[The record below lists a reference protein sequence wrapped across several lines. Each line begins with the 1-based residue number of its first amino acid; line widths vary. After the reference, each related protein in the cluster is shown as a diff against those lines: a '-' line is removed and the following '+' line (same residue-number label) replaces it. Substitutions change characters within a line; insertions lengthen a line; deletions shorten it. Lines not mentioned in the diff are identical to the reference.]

1 VAIQEILKQK
11 EFGNSRMRHLMRV
24 PLPTP
29 EGPKMTS
36 GDDIVVVLTLYN
48 ARISVSVA
56 CKTEICE
63 LTGLHS
69 KWGCSPL
76 C

>member
-1 VAIQEILKQK
+1 MVVRETLKPK
-11 EFGNSRMRHLMRV
+11 ESGNSCMRRSMRV

-36 GDDIVVVLTLYN
+36 GGDDIEVVPTLYN

-56 CKTEICE
+56 CKTEIFSSE
-63 LTGLHS
+63 QTGLYS
-69 KWGCSPL
+69 K
-76 C
+76 

>member
-1 VAIQEILKQK
+1 
-11 EFGNSRMRHLMRV
+11 MRV

-36 GDDIVVVLTLYN
+36 GDDIVVIPTLYN

-56 CKTEICE
+56 RMTEMFFSE
-63 LTGLHS
+63 PTGLHS
-69 KWGCSPL
+69 KSGCSPYANGRER
-76 C
+76 